1 MNIDSLPRVI
11 ESGEFVATGHVQGIA
26 VCPEKNF
33 ICYSFTTVLVK
44 TDLAGNL
51 IGTCGGLVGHLGC
64 IDYNKEDGRVW
75 GSLEY
80 KNDVIGKGI
89 MKTLGKEGEALAE
102 NAFYAVAFDVDKI
115 DRVGLDAERDGIM
128 TAVYLPDVVADY
140 EGKGKD
146 GADHRYACS
155 GIDGTAFGRAFG
167 APEGSPTVLMI
178 AYGVYGDTARR
189 DNDHQI
195 ILQYD
200 WRRFGE
206 YEKPLSQ
213 AAPHH
218 SGPTAD
224 ARYFLY
230 TGNTSYGIQNLCYDP
245 TTNYYFAAVYR
256 GKKEN
261 FPNYDMFVIDGDRA
275 PQMGELAGL
284 DGECGLKLSLAPVG
298 VHHAPSDTRGFEFP
312 WGATGMHAL
321 GDGYFYISHETSTKT
336 PPRVYAS
343 TVVLYRYT
351 GDAEMPFVEVPCAK

>member
-1 MNIDSLPRVI
+1 MAMDLNLLPNVI
-11 ESGEFVATGHVQGIA
+11 KSGEWTATGHVQGIA

-33 ICYSFTTVLVK
+33 ICFSFTTVLVK

-51 IGTCGGLVGHLGC
+51 LGTVGGLVGHLGC
-64 IDYNKEDGRVW
+64 IDYNAEDGRVW

-80 KNDVIGKGI
+80 KNDAIGKGI
-89 MKTLGKEGEALAE
+89 MKTLGREGEALSE

-128 TAVYLPDVVADY
+128 TAVYLSDVAEDFAAN
-140 EGKGKD
+140 
-146 GADHRYACS
+146 GADGHPHRYACS
-155 GIDGTAFGRAFG
+155 GIDGTAFGPSFG
-167 APEGSPTVLMI
+167 APKGSPRMLMI

-200 WRRFGE
+200 WRRFKE
-206 YEKPLSQ
+206 YERPLLQS
-213 AAPHH
+213 APHH
-218 SGPTAD
+218 SGPRAD

-230 TGNTSYGIQNLCYDP
+230 TGNTTYGVQNLCYDP

-261 FPNYDMFVIDGDRA
+261 FPNYDMFAIDADKA
-275 PQMGELAGL
+275 PACGAPAGL
-284 DGECGLKLSLAPVG
+284 DEQGMMLSLADVG
-298 VHHAPSDTRGFEFP
+298 KRDGATGIRGFDFP

-321 GDGYFYISHETSTKT
+321 GDGYFYFSHEASTKT

-351 GDAEMPFVEVPCAK
+351 GDRDVPFVEV